1 MIRRVLAGLVAV
13 ALVAGCS
20 DDDPVDPTR
29 PVGDPEPG
37 VLRVLAGSELADLK
51 PVLDEAAKATGV
63 TVKFSFTGTIDGAE
77 SVAKGQAEAGF
88 DAVWFSSNRYLE
100 LVPDAAKRLG
110 TPVKVMSSPVVLG
123 LPTSK
128 VRELGWDSRRVGW
141 AEIASAAGQ
150 KKFSYGMTDPSTS
163 NSGFSALVGIASAL
177 VGGGSALDAAGIASV
192 TPKLKEFFSTQTL
205 SAGSSGWL
213 SDAYQ
218 RRARGEDPGGK
229 VDGLINYE
237 SVLLSLNASGQ
248 LPEPLTLVYPSDGV
262 VTADYPLTLL
272 NSAGAEARGAHQR
285 LAEYLR
291 TPDVQRRI
299 SEVSKRR
306 PANPQV
312 QLGPEFAVRDLV
324 ELPFPGSQS
333 AVDGLI
339 TAYFD
344 QLRRPSRTLY
354 VLDVS
359 GSMKGERIEGLRQ
372 AVVGLTGADGS
383 LSGKFSRFHGREQ
396 VTLLPFSGTPLEPSQ
411 FTVPADAPEPV
422 LAQIKE
428 AAEQLDIRGD
438 TAIYSS
444 LRRGYDLLSSQAV
457 DDPDRFTSIVL
468 MTDGE
473 NTSGEDFDA
482 FAAFHSGLSPQ
493 LKGIPVFPVLFGES
507 STGEME
513 QLATMS
519 GGKVFDARSRARL
532 GVQGNPW
539 LPVTPCCATWGRR
552 RTSPGARAGSSV
564 SDCTSRVSR
573 APTGCSWWRACT
585 GSARWW
591 RHRTA

>member
-1 MIRRVLAGLVAV
+1 MIRRALAGFAVLAL
-13 ALVAGCS
+13 LAGCS
-20 DDDPVDPTR
+20 DTTDPDPAR
-29 PVGDPEPG
+29 PVGEAAPG
-37 VLRVLAGSELADLK
+37 VLRVLAGSELTDLQ

-63 TVKFSFTGTIDGAE
+63 SVRFSFTGSIDGAE
-77 SVAKGQAEAGF
+77 SVAKGEAESGF

-123 LPTSK
+123 LPASK

-192 TPKLKEFFSTQTL
+192 TPKLKEFFSAQTL

-213 SDAYQ
+213 SEAYQ
-218 RRARGEDPGGK
+218 RRARGEDPGGR

-248 LPEPLTLVYPSDGV
+248 LPEQLSLVYPSDGV

-272 NSAGAEARGAHQR
+272 NSASPEARDAHKKLTDHLRSPDAQQR
-285 LAEYLR
+285 VA
-291 TPDVQRRI
+291 
-299 SEVSKRR
+299 EVSKRR

-312 QLGPEFAVRDLV
+312 RLGPEFAVRDLL

-359 GSMKGERIEGLRQ
+359 GSMEGDRIEGLRQ
-372 AVVGLTGADGS
+372 AVIGLTGADSS

-396 VTLLPFSGTPLEPSQ
+396 VTLLPFASEPLPPSQ

-422 LAQIKE
+422 LAQIKT
-428 AAEQLDIRGD
+428 AAEQLDLHGA

-444 LRRGYDLLSSQAV
+444 LRRGYELLRSQAAT
-457 DDPDRFTSIVL
+457 DPDRFTSIVL

-473 NTSGEDFDA
+473 NTSGETFEDFQS
-482 FAAFHSGLSPQ
+482 FHRGLGQ
-493 LKGIPVFPVLFGES
+493 DLRGVPVFPVLFGEAA
-507 STGEME
+507 TAEME
-513 QLATMS
+513 QVAKMS
-519 GGKVFDARSRARL
+519 GGKVFDARGRAL
-532 GVQGNPW
+532 
-539 LPVTPCCATWGRR
+539 A
-552 RTSPGARAGSSV
+552 
-564 SDCTSRVSR
+564 
-573 APTGCSWWRACT
+573 
-585 GSARWW
+585 SAFKEIRGYQ
-591 RHRTA
+591 